1 MTFEEFKE
9 LALNPP
15 RYQGGTICRLDV
27 YCYADE
33 WGDMSDEA
41 ELHHGFR
48 GYYSSWAEADGCL
61 MRVYETLAKEGFRIY
76 CAIITELPTY
86 VNMPFDRPVSVQV
99 YDEGANLI
107 ERTLCSQLWM
117 IDNQPTEIFRGRT
130 ESQLRFKPGDIV
142 EILELWAESPATIK
156 TAIITA
162 TPPSVERC
170 WELKHKFPDGIYT
183 GFEDDEY
190 EFITWNPQKANIFS
204 IHPIY
209 LFKPHFPISE
219 QRRKELNEWF
229 KFATENPD
237 KIHGVYPVKKS
248 KKYDI

>member
-27 YCYADE
+27 YCYANE
-33 WGDMSDEA
+33 WGDLGNGS
-41 ELHHGFR
+41 ELYRGFR
-48 GYYSSWAEADGCL
+48 GYCSTLTGANHCMSE
-61 MRVYETLAKEGFRIY
+61 VYESLQKEGFRIY
-76 CAIITELPTY
+76 CTIITELPTKM
-86 VNMPFDRPVSVQV
+86 NMHIDRPVSIKVF
-99 YDEGANLI
+99 DEDANLI
-107 ERTLCSQLWM
+107 ERTLCSQLW
-117 IDNQPTEIFRGRT
+117 IDNEPTEIFRGRT
-130 ESQLRFKPGDIV
+130 ESQKRFKPGDIV
-142 EILELWAESPATIK
+142 EILEIWDESPATIK